1 MNKKWFLTICT
12 VLVSFAFTVTANAQV
27 VVYSNDFEDGDML
40 AEIGSE
46 TLVEDSAAVSIVPV
60 AVAPDETLGNNVLL
74 LDRIDPNN
82 GIELDLTLN
91 LTDTLSLTDGNTVTI
106 DFDYAARR
114 TNGVS
119 RTIFVDPMDSE
130 GNIVVRFVL
139 GESSS
144 LGVGPD
150 AARQRPGFSVLNDMG
165 SGVNMPFGDP
175 PGAFWWGSDGSPDT
189 FDVGR
194 DAHLSLTI
202 GASTFD
208 FSTISQAGVEFSATD
223 VSNFNGTSTEIASVR
238 VCSFGV
244 NYGGYFDNIQV
255 AGVVSDFLLGD
266 VNRDGIVNFLDI
278 APFIG
283 VLSTLG
289 DDQAEADTNEDGIV
303 NFLDIAPFIQIL
315 TNAAS

>member
-1 MNKKWFLTICT
+1 M
-12 VLVSFAFTVTANAQV
+12 
-27 VVYSNDFEDGDML
+27 
-40 AEIGSE
+40 
-46 TLVEDSAAVSIVPV
+46 
-60 AVAPDETLGNNVLL
+60 
-74 LDRIDPNN
+74 
-82 GIELDLTLN
+82 
-91 LTDTLSLTDGNTVTI
+91 
-106 DFDYAARR
+106 
-114 TNGVS
+114 
-119 RTIFVDPMDSE
+119 
-130 GNIVVRFVL
+130 RFVL
-139 GESSS
+139 GELSS

-165 SGVNMPFGDP
+165 NSVNMPFGSP

-189 FDVGR
+189 FDVLR
-194 DAHLSLTI
+194 DAHMSLMI

-283 VLSTLG
+283 VLTASE
-289 DDQAEADTNEDGIV
+289 DQAEADTNQDGVV
-303 NFLDIAPFIQIL
+303 NFLDIAPFIGIL
-315 TNAAS
+315 TGAGS